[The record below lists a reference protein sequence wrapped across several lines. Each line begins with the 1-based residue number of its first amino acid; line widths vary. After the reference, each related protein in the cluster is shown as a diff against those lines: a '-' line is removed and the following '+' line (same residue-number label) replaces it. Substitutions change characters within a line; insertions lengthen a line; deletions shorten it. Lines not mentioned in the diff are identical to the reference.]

1 MATITKKKTESK
13 VDEILSKP
21 YRLILHNDDYNTFDW
36 VIISLVEVC
45 NHDNIRAEQ
54 CATLVHYKGKCC
66 VDSGS
71 YEDMETKKEMLIDRG
86 LSATIE

>member
-1 MATITKKKTESK
+1 MQTKELESTLLKEKEIKKNK
-13 VDEILSKP
+13 
-21 YRLILHNDDYNTFDW
+21 LILHNDDYNTFDW